1 MSRTGNGLLWAILIG
16 AVAGAVCGWLFGE
29 RMQAVGWIGDMFL
42 DALKMVILP
51 LIIAAVISGIGSL
64 GDVRKLGRLG
74 GYTIAYYFM
83 TTALAVL
90 LGLLLVNLLQPGD
103 GIDTLAGELPAEI
116 RDKAPTGISDIVRSL
131 ISPNLIAAAADLQ
144 LLPIIVFCLLFGAAL
159 TTIGSAGQPLMAF
172 FDSLNEAMMKLV
184 IWIMYAAPVGIFA
197 LIAARFGEAG
207 GGGAFLREVQ
217 AVGWY
222 VTTVIGGLLLHFLVL
237 TIIAYCLAGRA
248 FDYVRAQG
256 RALVTAFGT
265 ASSSGT
271 LPITMECAQEAG
283 VDRRAVR
290 FVLPLGA
297 TINMD
302 GTALYEAVAV
312 MFIAQAYGVDLG
324 PVEQALIFVT
334 ATLAA
339 IGAAG
344 IPQAGLVTMIIVLTA
359 VNLPLEGIGLLL
371 TVDWFL
377 DRLRTLVNVWGDSVG
392 AAVIGR
398 LTADE
403 SSASPA
409 SRAA

>member
-1 MSRTGNGLLWAILIG
+1 MSRSGNGLLWAILIG

-74 GYTIAYYFM
+74 GYTIAYYFT

-256 RALVTAFGT
+256 RALITAFGT